1 MYDKGKDF
9 MKSQYDCTDKAIMTT
24 SVDKPMG
31 TEKIHLNDP
40 KMKTATC
47 AYWLLKEG
55 EFISFR
61 DQLLHK

>member
-1 MYDKGKDF
+1 
-9 MKSQYDCTDKAIMTT
+9 MKSQYDCANKTIMTT
-24 SVDKPMG
+24 SIGKSMG

-47 AYWLLKEG
+47 GYWLLREG

-61 DQLLHK
+61 DELLHK